1 MEKKVNILFQI
12 RTGFIFLISILFL
25 LACQKKADVETDK
38 ADNLKVIKAH
48 TSNSTN
54 VEKKQSLKLSKPEI
68 NTVNVKYSGLH
79 KNKKSIK
86 PAQQIFCTP
95 EPVSYPGGAYEM
107 AQFLE
112 KNNSYNTYKYY
123 ESIEGIVYLKLLIDT
138 TGKVIGSNILRGVG
152 LGINDEAIRL
162 AGLLKFIPAKDSIC
176 KTTSSE
182 YNLNVSFEKHHYPSV
197 IIDTVTAEIYHD
209 SVRSL
214 KDSWHLRKSANPN
227 FIGGRIKMKSFFKK
241 NICYPNELINDC
253 IEGNVTMILK
263 IDQNGKLSDII
274 YYESVNTRLTEEAIR
289 VIRRVSYWHPAI
301 INHRHALG
309 YLKVTLKFMAPKKQR
324 MPNNDKRN
332 LSIEKK

>member
-12 RTGFIFLISILFL
+12 RTCFIFLISILFL

-38 ADNLKVIKAH
+38 ADNLKVIKTD

-54 VEKKQSLKLSKPEI
+54 VKKKQSLKLSEQEDNP
-68 NTVNVKYSGLH
+68 VNVKYSDSH
-79 KNKKSIK
+79 KNKKAIK
-86 PAQQIFCTP
+86 PAQLIFCTP
-95 EPVSYPGGAYEM
+95 EPVSYPGGEYQI

-182 YNLNVSFEKHHYPSV
+182 YILNVYFKKHHYPTV

-209 SVRSL
+209 SIRSL
-214 KDSWHLRKSANPN
+214 KDSWHLRKSANPK

-241 NICYPNELINDC
+241 NLGYPNELINEC
-253 IEGNVTMILK
+253 IEGNVTMVLK
-263 IDQNGKLSDII
+263 IDINGRLSDII
-274 YYESVNTRLTEEAIR
+274 YYESVDTRLTKEAIR
-289 VIRRVSYWHPAI
+289 VIRSVAYWHPAI
-301 INHRHALG
+301 TNHRHAPG
-309 YLKVTLKFMAPKKQR
+309 YLKVTMKFTAPRKLR
-324 MPNNDKRN
+324 MPKNDKEN
-332 LSIEKK
+332 

>member
-1 MEKKVNILFQI
+1 MEKTINILFQI

-38 ADNLKVIKAH
+38 ADNLKVIK
-48 TSNSTN
+48 TDTTNSTN
-54 VEKKQSLKLSKPEI
+54 EKKKQSLKISEHED
-68 NTVNVKYSGLH
+68 NTVNVKYSDSY
-79 KNKKSIK
+79 KNKKAIK

-95 EPVSYPGGAYEM
+95 EPVSYPGGEYEI

-112 KNNSYNTYKYY
+112 RNNSYNTDKYY

-182 YNLNVSFEKHHYPSV
+182 YNLNVYFEKHRYPTV
-197 IIDTVTAEIYHD
+197 IIDSVTAEIYHD
-209 SVRSL
+209 SIRPL
-214 KDSWHLRKSANPN
+214 KDSWHLRKNANPN

-241 NICYPNELINDC
+241 NIIYPKELINEC
-253 IEGNVTMILK
+253 IEGNVTLVLE
-263 IDQNGKLSDII
+263 IDKNGRLSDII
-274 YYESVNTRLTEEAIR
+274 YTESIDSRLTEEAIR
-289 VIRRVSYWHPAI
+289 IIRSVAYWHPAI

-309 YLKVTLKFMAPKKQR
+309 YLKVTMKFTVPRK
-324 MPNNDKRN
+324 
-332 LSIEKK
+332 